1 LGLLIALDLFECDCV
16 GKVPL
21 ETVMISPEAATHDDH
36 MNAMVNQALSASASL
51 GVIRALRRHVQS
63 RLFPAID
70 NVYPPLTHQLRVWYN
85 VNIGHGE
92 PELAFVPF
100 LTDRTRAALDIGA
113 HRGIYANVLAR
124 YAAHVHAFE
133 PHPALSNYL
142 QQVMP
147 PDVTVHPVALSSQT
161 GSVSFRIPRGGTY
174 LGLGQGTLEAK
185 PIFHIDNFSEIE
197 VRAGLLDEEIHD
209 PVGFIKIDV
218 EGHELAVLKGGQ
230 GLLRRDHPAL
240 MVEIADNNELRHYH
254 DVTEFLAG
262 FGYRAYW
269 LEGGGLV
276 SVSRRGP
283 NGAFTRVTGPAGEI
297 LFANFFFLA

>member
-1 LGLLIALDLFECDCV
+1 
-16 GKVPL
+16 
-21 ETVMISPEAATHDDH
+21 MILPEAAAQDDS
-36 MNAMVNQALSASASL
+36 MNSMVNPASSTPAPL
-51 GVIRALRRHVQS
+51 GVTRTLRRHVQS

-70 NVYPPLTHQLRVWYN
+70 SVYPPLTHQLRFWYN
-85 VNIGHGE
+85 VNIGYGE

-113 HRGIYANVLAR
+113 HRGIYASVLAR

-133 PHPALSNYL
+133 PHPALSRYL

-147 PDVTVHPVALSSQT
+147 PDVTVHPVALSSQA
-161 GSVSFRIPRGGTY
+161 GSVNFLIPRGGTY

-185 PIFHIDNFSEIE
+185 PIFHIENFCEIE
-197 VRAGLLDEEIHD
+197 VRASLLDEEIHD

-218 EGHELAVLKGGQ
+218 EGHELAVLKGGK
-230 GLLRRDHPAL
+230 GLLLRDHPAL

-254 DVTEFLAG
+254 EVTEFLSSL
-262 FGYRAYW
+262 GYRAYW
-269 LEGGGLV
+269 LESGALV

-283 NGAFTRVTGPAGEI
+283 NEAFTRVAGPAGEI